1 MKMMKNKFY
10 LIFIFFI
17 INTYYTMSQKY
28 ETQEYEVIEI
38 INEVELRYYPSAPMI
53 KVSDNYNSNN
63 NFGKLFRYIT
73 GSNLENEKIA
83 MTTPVYMY
91 NDNKTMEFVLPK
103 KYIIDK
109 IPEPNDENVE
119 VYISTPKYFAA
130 IKFSGYSNK
139 SKIEKYKAILKD
151 VLIDNELEIISD
163 FYLLVYDAPTKFYNR
178 RNEILFEI
186 KKNN

>member
-1 MKMMKNKFY
+1 MIKNKFY
-10 LIFIFFI
+10 LIFTFFI
-17 INTYYTMSQKY
+17 INTFYAMSQKY
-28 ETQEYEVIEI
+28 ETQEYNVIEN

-53 KVSDNYNSNN
+53 KVSDNYNKNN

-73 GSNLENEKIA
+73 GSNIENEKIA

-103 KYIIDK
+103 KYIKDQ
-109 IPEPNDENVE
+109 IPEPNDKNVE
-119 VYISTPKYFAA
+119 VYISKPKFFAA
-130 IKFSGYSNK
+130 IQFSGYSNEK
-139 SKIEKYKAILKD
+139 KIEKNKTILQNILKEND
-151 VLIDNELEIISD
+151 IEIISD

>member
-1 MKMMKNKFY
+1 MIKNKFY
-10 LIFIFFI
+10 LIFIFLI
-17 INTYYTMSQKY
+17 INTCYAMSQKY
-28 ETQEYEVIEI
+28 ETQEYEVIES

-53 KVSDNYNSNN
+53 KVSDKYNRNS

-103 KYIIDK
+103 KYIKDQ
-109 IPEPNDENVE
+109 IPEPNDKNVE
-119 VYISTPKYFAA
+119 VYISRPKYFAA
-130 IKFSGYSNK
+130 IRFSGYSNEK
-139 SKIEKYKAILKD
+139 KIEKNKTILQNILKEND
-151 VLIDNELEIISD
+151 IEIISD